1 MPQSKNR
8 PGHQHHSHRGT
19 KNPGNPKIKSSPV
32 IIALVFFA
40 VLGLGISYFV
50 GEGSTTALV
59 IGAVVGAAIGYIFG
73 QQVKQS
79 MSKKDER

>member
-8 PGHQHHSHRGT
+8 PGHEHHSHRGT

-32 IIALVFFA
+32 TIALVFFA

-50 GEGSTTALV
+50 AGGSSTALI
-59 IGAVVGAAIGYIFG
+59 IGTIVGAAIGYIFG
-73 QQVKQS
+73 KQVKQS
-79 MSKKDER
+79 MSKKDEK

>member
-32 IIALVFFA
+32 VIAVVFFA

-50 GEGSTTALV
+50 AAGSTTALI
-59 IGAVVGAAIGYIFG
+59 IGTVVGAAVGYIFG
-73 QQVKQS
+73 KQIKQS
-79 MSKKDER
+79 MSTKNEK

>member
-1 MPQSKNR
+1 M
-8 PGHQHHSHRGT
+8 
-19 KNPGNPKIKSSPV
+19 V
-32 IIALVFFA
+32 IALVFFA

-50 GEGSTTALV
+50 AGGSTTALV

-73 QQVKQS
+73 QQVKKS